1 MNEYRIMIVD
11 DEPDILNLLE
21 KGVKNIFT
29 PSIQSVAPKIY
40 NCSKIRGLPDL
51 IRNVVKGDYNLIE
64 ATLDKSEK
72 KLGLFEFLKQAVEPF
87 GINDDLEIKAALRA
101 GFVLHNNFK
110 VMMQHNL
117 SFDEALKNAKE
128 ALGLHIW
135 GMEQDN
141 EEIPQPTT
149 ITSLHLEDNQIAVLI
164 DVFMPPIRERINN
177 KFVKK
182 TLSLPA
188 WLAAKADEYGVNCS
202 KIFQNAL
209 MEYLDTHKQ

>member
-1 MNEYRIMIVD
+1 MLKNRYCYVAIFSYD
-11 DEPDILNLLE
+11 DDGI
-21 KGVKNIFT
+21 
-29 PSIQSVAPKIY
+29 SIEF
-40 NCSKIRGLPDL
+40 PDL
-51 IRNVVKGDYNLIE
+51 PGCYPCADKE
-64 ATLDKSEK
+64 ATD
-72 KLGLFEFLKQAVEPF
+72 
-87 GINDDLEIKAALRA
+87 
-101 GFVLHNNFK
+101 
-110 VMMQHNL
+110 M
-117 SFDEALKNAKE
+117 ALKNAKE

>member
-1 MNEYRIMIVD
+1 MLKNRYCYVAIFSY
-11 DEPDILNLLE
+11 DEDGI
-21 KGVKNIFT
+21 
-29 PSIQSVAPKIY
+29 SIEF
-40 NCSKIRGLPDL
+40 PDL
-51 IRNVVKGDYNLIE
+51 PGCYPC
-64 ATLDKSEK
+64 ADKE
-72 KLGLFEFLKQAVEPF
+72 
-87 GINDDLEIKAALRA
+87 DTD
-101 GFVLHNNFK
+101 
-110 VMMQHNL
+110 M
-117 SFDEALKNAKE
+117 ALKNAKE

>member
-1 MNEYRIMIVD
+1 M
-11 DEPDILNLLE
+11 
-21 KGVKNIFT
+21 
-29 PSIQSVAPKIY
+29 
-40 NCSKIRGLPDL
+40 
-51 IRNVVKGDYNLIE
+51 
-64 ATLDKSEK
+64 
-72 KLGLFEFLKQAVEPF
+72 
-87 GINDDLEIKAALRA
+87 
-101 GFVLHNNFK
+101 
-110 VMMQHNL
+110 
-117 SFDEALKNAKE
+117 ALKNAKE

>member
-1 MNEYRIMIVD
+1 MLKNRYCYVAIFSYD
-11 DEPDILNLLE
+11 DDGI
-21 KGVKNIFT
+21 
-29 PSIQSVAPKIY
+29 SIEF
-40 NCSKIRGLPDL
+40 PDL
-51 IRNVVKGDYNLIE
+51 PGCYPG
-64 ATLDKSEK
+64 ADKE
-72 KLGLFEFLKQAVEPF
+72 
-87 GINDDLEIKAALRA
+87 DTD
-101 GFVLHNNFK
+101 
-110 VMMQHNL
+110 M
-117 SFDEALKNAKE
+117 ALKNAKE